1 MSDKKAKIL
10 IAEDEK
16 PMAKALELKLSHAGY
31 EIVIALNG
39 QEALDQMAASKFD
52 LVLLDLMM
60 PMLDGFSVLNQ
71 LKEKG
76 DTTPIVVLT
85 NLNQQEDIQK
95 AKDLGAIDFFIKSD
109 TPLAEVIGH
118 VENALKR

>member
-1 MSDKKAKIL
+1 
-10 IAEDEK
+10 
-16 PMAKALELKLSHAGY
+16 MAKALELKLSHAGY

-60 PMLDGFSVLNQ
+60 PMLDGFGVLTQ